1 MGTGA
6 EYAQMR
12 RHRPTM
18 YVDNYHRIFAFS
30 QSDQVQIWYEWIILR
45 YRISSIQIIHLSG
58 ILKITLIRINQ
69 LSEVL
74 KIAVTRTTHLS
85 SWRRNWKKKWFW

>member
-1 MGTGA
+1 MDLKKAQSASMGTGA

-30 QSDQVQIWYEWIILR
+30 QSDQVQIWYE
-45 YRISSIQIIHLSG
+45 
-58 ILKITLIRINQ
+58 
-69 LSEVL
+69 
-74 KIAVTRTTHLS
+74 
-85 SWRRNWKKKWFW
+85 